1 MAARKPSALAAAI
14 ATLRT
19 DVADLRDRRLTIL
32 DSIAQVEAAPMPAAE
47 IGARIDGMLDSA
59 ARQVRASLNF
69 ATLSVPNGAEFEV
82 GPSVA
87 ANPIGLAV
95 VLGQRDT
102 VRAAMLAEAVDAA
115 KRRGGKP
122 MAQAER
128 DAELVKLRGELTDC
142 ERAEELVIREAE
154 DAGAHIARRRDADPA
169 VFLLEDL

>member
-1 MAARKPSALAAAI
+1 MAARKPSALAAAL

-19 DVADLRDRRLTIL
+19 DVADLRDRHMNIL

-87 ANPIGLAV
+87 ANPIGLAI

-102 VRAAMLAEAVDAA
+102 VRASLLAEAMDAA
-115 KRRGGKP
+115 KRKDGRAIP
-122 MAQAER
+122 QAER

-142 ERAEELVIREAE
+142 ERAEESVIREAE

-169 VFLLEDL
+169 IFLQEEL